1 MTGTVAIEARGLH
14 KRFGELEVLRSV
26 DLTVHSGEVVVIMG
40 PSGSGKTTLIR
51 CLNLLEE
58 PDAGSV
64 TVHGRTVDYPSP
76 GHSRSRN
83 RLIRDIRTRTAMVFQ
98 HFNLFPHMTVLENVI
113 EGPIS
118 VRRLPRSYAI
128 EAGERLLAHVG
139 LSDKRDE
146 YPARLSGGQQQ
157 RVAIA
162 RALAMEPEVILFDEP
177 TSALDPELGAEVLQT
192 MKSLAAYG
200 MTMVIITHE
209 IPFAREVADR
219 VAFMDAGY
227 ILEEQPPNAFFSN
240 PATPR
245 AMSFLRLMADPDG
258 TRPGLEKT
266 G

>member
-1 MTGTVAIEARGLH
+1 VTRAVAIDARGLH
-14 KRFGELEVLRSV
+14 KRFGELEVLKSV

-58 PDAGSV
+58 PNAGSI
-64 TVHGRTVDYPSP
+64 TVHGQTVDCSSP
-76 GHSRSRN
+76 RHSRSRS

-98 HFNLFPHMTVLENVI
+98 HLNLFPHLTVLENII
-113 EGPIS
+113 EGPIA

-139 LSDKRDE
+139 LTDKRDE
-146 YPARLSGGQQQ
+146 YPARLSGGQKQ

-162 RALAMEPEVILFDEP
+162 RALAMEPEIILFDEP

-192 MKSLAAYG
+192 MKDLAAYG

-209 IPFAREVADR
+209 IAFAREIADR

-227 ILEEQPPNAFFSN
+227 ILEEQHPSTFFSN

-245 AMSFLRLMADPDG
+245 AKSFLRLRSG
-258 TRPGLEKT
+258 TDDTKPGLENA